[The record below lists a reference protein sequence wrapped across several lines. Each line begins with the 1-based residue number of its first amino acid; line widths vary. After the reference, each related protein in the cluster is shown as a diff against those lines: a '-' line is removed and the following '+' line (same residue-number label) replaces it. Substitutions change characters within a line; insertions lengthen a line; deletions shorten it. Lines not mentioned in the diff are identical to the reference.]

1 MYSTC
6 WVRELLSLLEKEHLP
21 GKYKIEFD
29 ASNLSSGTYIYRVS
43 TSKQSEIR
51 KMMILK

>member
-1 MYSTC
+1 MLGQR
-6 WVRELLSLLEKEHLP
+6 VLSLLDKEHLP
-21 GKYKIEFD
+21 GKYKIELD

-43 TSKQSEIR
+43 TSKQSVIR